1 MKIQTRRFG
10 EIEIDT
16 ETIISF
22 PNGILGFP
30 TERRYVLLDPK
41 RDSALKWMQSV
52 DNPELAFVVTDPLLF
67 KPDYEVNVFQADLED
82 IEVEDATDVAQLVIV
97 TVPRDPGK
105 MTANMKGPLL
115 VNLKNR
121 KAKQIVLDD
130 PNYDLKFRLLPDEVI
145 EKAV

>member
-10 EIEIDT
+10 ELEIDET
-16 ETIISF
+16 TIISF
-22 PNGILGFP
+22 PNGVLGFP
-30 TERRYVLLDPK
+30 SDKRYVLLDPK
-41 RDSALKWMQSV
+41 RESALKWLQAV
-52 DNPELAFVVTDPLLF
+52 ENPELAFVVTDPLLF
-67 KPDYEVNVFQADLED
+67 KPDYQVRVFQADLQD
-82 IEVEDATDVAQLVIV
+82 IEVENASEVAQLVIV

-105 MTANMKGPLL
+105 MTANLKGPIL

-130 PNYDLKFRLLPDEVI
+130 AEYDLKYRLLPDEVI